1 MNNIQIVA
9 NWKMNT
15 TISDSINISTKLSN
29 ANLDTK
35 NIDITICPPSLYLA
49 QVHQILK
56 NSSLKI
62 GAQNIHSEEEG
73 AYTGEISAKMIS
85 DYCDTVILGH
95 SERRQIFKESD
106 QDINKKFLLAKKF
119 NLISIICVG
128 ETIHERDNGTAKKI
142 VSTQI
147 LSGLKLSPD
156 LNQLMIAYE
165 PVWAIG
171 TGKAAT
177 AKDAQN
183 MCSYIRSVIDGIH
196 KSNISEKIPILYGGS
211 VNSENIDQ
219 FTNQQDIN
227 GALVGTASL
236 DPDEFIKLIKK
247 TKHN

>member
-1 MNNIQIVA
+1 MNKIQIVA

-29 ANLDTK
+29 ANLNTNDI
-35 NIDITICPPSLYLA
+35 NITICPPSIYLA

-62 GAQNIHSEEEG
+62 GAQNIYSQQEG

-85 DYCDTVILGH
+85 DYCDTVIIGH

-106 QDINKKFLLAKKF
+106 QDVNKKFLLAKKF
-119 NLISIICVG
+119 NLYSIICVG
-128 ETIHERDNGTAKKI
+128 ETIQEREDGKAKNI
-142 VSTQI
+142 VSRQI
-147 LSGLKLSPD
+147 LSALNSASD

-177 AKDAQN
+177 SSDAQN
-183 MCSYIRSVIDGIH
+183 MCSYIRNVIGE
-196 KSNISEKIPILYGGS
+196 ISEKNVAEKIPILYGGS
-211 VNSENIDQ
+211 VNTKNIDQ
-219 FTNQQDIN
+219 FTNQHDVN
-227 GALVGTASL
+227 GALVGTSSL
-236 DPDEFIKLIKK
+236 DPDQFIKLIQKIKK
-247 TKHN
+247 

>member
-1 MNNIQIVA
+1 MNKAQIVA

-29 ANLDTK
+29 ASLDIN
-35 NIDITICPPSLYLA
+35 NIDITICPPALYLA

-95 SERRQIFKESD
+95 SERRQIFKESN

-119 NLISIICVG
+119 NLNSIICVG
-128 ETIHERDNGTAKKI
+128 ETIQERESGKAKKI

-147 LSGLKLSPD
+147 LSALKSTSDFNKL
-156 LNQLMIAYE
+156 LIAYE

-171 TGKAAT
+171 TGKADT
-177 AKDAQN
+177 AKDAQD
-183 MCSYIRSVIDGIH
+183 MCSYIRNVITELN
-196 KSNISEKIPILYGGS
+196 KNNVAENIPILYGGS
-211 VNSENIDQ
+211 VNSENIEL
-219 FTNQQDIN
+219 FTQQKDIN

-247 TKHN
+247 TKQ

>member
-1 MNNIQIVA
+1 MNKTQIVA

-29 ANLDTK
+29 ASLDIN
-35 NIDITICPPSLYLA
+35 NIDITICPPALYLA

-95 SERRQIFKESD
+95 SERRQIFKESN

-119 NLISIICVG
+119 NLNSIICVG
-128 ETIHERDNGTAKKI
+128 ETVQERESGKAKKI

-147 LSGLKLSPD
+147 LSALKSASDFNKL
-156 LNQLMIAYE
+156 LIAYE

-177 AKDAQN
+177 TKDAQD
-183 MCSYIRSVIDGIH
+183 MCSYIRNVITELN
-196 KSNISEKIPILYGGS
+196 KNNVAENIPILYGGS
-211 VNSENIDQ
+211 VNSENIEL
-219 FTNQQDIN
+219 FTKQKDIN

-247 TKHN
+247 TKQ

>member
-1 MNNIQIVA
+1 MNKTQIVA

-15 TISDSINISTKLSN
+15 PISDSINISTKLSN
-29 ANLDTK
+29 ASLDIN
-35 NIDITICPPSLYLA
+35 NIDITICPPALYLA

-95 SERRQIFKESD
+95 SERRQIFKESN

-119 NLISIICVG
+119 NLNSIICVG
-128 ETIHERDNGTAKKI
+128 ETVQERESGKAKKI

-147 LSGLKLSPD
+147 LSALKSASDFNKL
-156 LNQLMIAYE
+156 LIAYE

-177 AKDAQN
+177 TKDAQD
-183 MCSYIRSVIDGIH
+183 MCSYIRNVITELN
-196 KSNISEKIPILYGGS
+196 KNNVAENIPILYGGS
-211 VNSENIDQ
+211 VNSENIEL
-219 FTNQQDIN
+219 FTKQKDIN

-247 TKHN
+247 TKQ

>member
-1 MNNIQIVA
+1 VNKTQIVA

-29 ANLDTK
+29 ASLDIN
-35 NIDITICPPSLYLA
+35 NIDITICPPALYLA

-95 SERRQIFKESD
+95 SERRQIFKESN

-119 NLISIICVG
+119 NLNSIICVG
-128 ETIHERDNGTAKKI
+128 ETVQERESGKAKKI

-147 LSGLKLSPD
+147 LSALKSASDFNKL
-156 LNQLMIAYE
+156 LIAYE

-177 AKDAQN
+177 TKDAQD
-183 MCSYIRSVIDGIH
+183 MCSYIRNVITELN
-196 KSNISEKIPILYGGS
+196 KNNVAENIPILYGGS
-211 VNSENIDQ
+211 VNSENIEL
-219 FTNQQDIN
+219 FTKQKDIN

-247 TKHN
+247 TKQ

>member
-1 MNNIQIVA
+1 MNKTQIVA

-29 ANLDTK
+29 ASLDIN
-35 NIDITICPPSLYLA
+35 NIDITICPPALYLA

-95 SERRQIFKESD
+95 SERRQIFKESN

-119 NLISIICVG
+119 NLNSIICVG
-128 ETIHERDNGTAKKI
+128 ETIQERESGKAKKI

-147 LSGLKLSPD
+147 LSALKSTSD
-156 LNQLMIAYE
+156 FNE
-165 PVWAIG
+165 
-171 TGKAAT
+171 
-177 AKDAQN
+177 
-183 MCSYIRSVIDGIH
+183 
-196 KSNISEKIPILYGGS
+196 
-211 VNSENIDQ
+211 
-219 FTNQQDIN
+219 
-227 GALVGTASL
+227 
-236 DPDEFIKLIKK
+236 
-247 TKHN
+247 

>member
-1 MNNIQIVA
+1 VNKAQIVA

-29 ANLDTK
+29 ASLDIN
-35 NIDITICPPSLYLA
+35 NIDITICPPALYLA

-95 SERRQIFKESD
+95 SERRQIFKESN

-119 NLISIICVG
+119 NLNSIICVG
-128 ETIHERDNGTAKKI
+128 ETIQERESGKAKKI

-147 LSGLKLSPD
+147 LSALKSTSDFNKL
-156 LNQLMIAYE
+156 LIAYE

-177 AKDAQN
+177 AKDAQD
-183 MCSYIRSVIDGIH
+183 MCSYIRNVITELN
-196 KSNISEKIPILYGGS
+196 KNNVAENIPILYGGS
-211 VNSENIDQ
+211 VNSENIEL
-219 FTNQQDIN
+219 FTQQKDIN

-247 TKHN
+247 TKQ

>member
-1 MNNIQIVA
+1 MNKTQIVA

-29 ANLDTK
+29 ASLDIN
-35 NIDITICPPSLYLA
+35 NIDITICPPALYLA

-95 SERRQIFKESD
+95 SERRQIFKESN

-119 NLISIICVG
+119 NLNSIICVG
-128 ETIHERDNGTAKKI
+128 ETVQERESGKAKKI

-147 LSGLKLSPD
+147 LSALKSASDFNKL
-156 LNQLMIAYE
+156 LIAYE

-177 AKDAQN
+177 TKDAQD
-183 MCSYIRSVIDGIH
+183 MCSYIRNVITELNKNNVAENLSLIH
-196 KSNISEKIPILYGGS
+196 I
-211 VNSENIDQ
+211 
-219 FTNQQDIN
+219 
-227 GALVGTASL
+227 
-236 DPDEFIKLIKK
+236 
-247 TKHN
+247 